1 MNFHYL
7 KNLVSDIKELGIS
20 QFIIVIVLFIQ
31 VSIVTR
37 GLGTS
42 RYGQAVLVLAL
53 IAIIFRTLHARN
65 SDVTLLML
73 KNHGSSMFSISLIYD
88 FLIGLICYFICLLV
102 FQSQLNSLF
111 GNYNMSFALNVLLIS
126 RIFQTFSESSKAIL
140 TFNGEFKKFALV
152 ETVSNLIRF
161 ITIVVLFNLNATIE
175 NYLFGQAAF
184 CFAYGIFSLFIC
196 KEYFIISEISTQNI
210 LGYFNKFKLDY
221 FKQRFDQ
228 LVGIIP
234 QHLDLVILGYFTD
247 LSTVGIFRIAK
258 RLVEPITYIVS
269 VITPIVQN
277 NLSKDNIRVNFSIL
291 VKSFLLPISMILI
304 AVYFFFGV
312 SLISLISGATFQ
324 EAYYPLLV
332 LLVGYLAYLNTF
344 WIRQL
349 LLFAN
354 LIHFHAYSRL
364 ISLFV
369 FILSSFMFVSNLDAV
384 GIAIALSLSMV
395 SQKIY
400 EFYAYYKNIKQN

>member
-140 TFNGEFKKFALV
+140 TFNGKFKKFALV

-184 CFAYGIFSLFIC
+184 CFTYGIFSLFIC

-312 SLISLISGATFQ
+312 SLISLISGATF
-324 EAYYPLLV
+324 EDAYYPLLV

-354 LIHFHAYSRL
+354 LIHLHAYSRL

-369 FILSSFMFVSNLDAV
+369 FILSSFMFVSNLGAV

>member
-73 KNHGSSMFSISLIYD
+73 KNHGSSMFSLSLIYD

-140 TFNGEFKKFALV
+140 TFNGKFKKFALV

-161 ITIVVLFNLNATIE
+161 LTIVVLFNLNATIE

-196 KEYFIISEISTQNI
+196 KEYFIISEISTKNI
-210 LGYFNKFKLDY
+210 LCYFNKFKLDY

-228 LVGIIP
+228 LVGIVP

-291 VKSFLLPISMILI
+291 VKSFLLPISMILV

-312 SLISLISGATFQ
+312 NLISLISGPTFQ

-369 FILSSFMFVSNLDAV
+369 FILSSFMFVSNLGAV

>member
-7 KNLVSDIKELGIS
+7 KNLFSDIKELGIS
-20 QFIIVIVLFIQ
+20 QLIIVIVLFVQ

-73 KNHGSSMFSISLIYD
+73 KNHGSSMFSLSLIYD

-126 RIFQTFSESSKAIL
+126 RIFQTFSESSKAVL
-140 TFNGEFKKFALV
+140 TFNGKFKKFALV
-152 ETVSNLIRF
+152 ETVANLIRF
-161 ITIVVLFNLNATIE
+161 LTIVVLFNLNATIE
-175 NYLFGQAAF
+175 NYLLGQAVF
-184 CFAYGIFSLFIC
+184 CFTYGVFSLFIC
-196 KEYFIISEISTQNI
+196 KEYFIISEISIKNF

-221 FKQRFDQ
+221 LKQRFDQ

-291 VKSFLLPISMILI
+291 VKSFLLPISMILV

-312 SLISLISGATFQ
+312 NLISLISGATFQ

-332 LLVGYLAYLNTF
+332 LLIGYLAYLNTF

-354 LIHFHAYSRL
+354 LIHLHAYSRL

-369 FILSSFMFVSNLDAV
+369 FILSSFMFVSNLGAV

-395 SQKIY
+395 TQKIY

>member
-31 VSIVTR
+31 VSIVTK

-73 KNHGSSMFSISLIYD
+73 KNHGSSMFSLSLIYD

-196 KEYFIISEISTQNI
+196 REYFIISEISTQNI

-291 VKSFLLPISMILI
+291 VKSFLLPISIILI

-369 FILSSFMFVSNLDAV
+369 FILSSFMFVSNLGAV

>member
-140 TFNGEFKKFALV
+140 TFNGKFKKFALV

-184 CFAYGIFSLFIC
+184 CFTYGIFSLFIC

-354 LIHFHAYSRL
+354 LIHLHAYSRL

-369 FILSSFMFVSNLDAV
+369 FILSSFMFVSNLGAV

>member
-7 KNLVSDIKELGIS
+7 KNLVGDIKELGIS
-20 QFIIVIVLFIQ
+20 QFIIVIVLFVQ

-73 KNHGSSMFSISLIYD
+73 KNHGSRMFSLSLIYD
-88 FLIGLICYFICLLV
+88 FLIGLVCYFICLLV

-111 GNYNMSFALNVLLIS
+111 GNYNMSIALNVLLIS
-126 RIFQTFSESSKAIL
+126 RIFQTFSESSKAVL
-140 TFNGEFKKFALV
+140 TFNGKFKKFAFI

-161 ITIVVLFNLNATIE
+161 LTIVVLFNLNATIE
-175 NYLFGQAAF
+175 NYLLGQAAF
-184 CFAYGIFSLFIC
+184 CFTYGIFSLFIC
-196 KEYFIISEISTQNI
+196 KEYFIISEISIKNF
-210 LGYFNKFKLDY
+210 LGYFNNFKLDY
-221 FKQRFDQ
+221 LKQRFDQ

-291 VKSFLLPISMILI
+291 VKSFLLPISMILV

-312 SLISLISGATFQ
+312 NLISLISGATFQ

-332 LLVGYLAYLNTF
+332 LLIGYLAYLNTF

-369 FILSSFMFVSNLDAV
+369 FILLSFMLVSNLGAV

>member
-20 QFIIVIVLFIQ
+20 QFIIVIVLFVQ

-73 KNHGSSMFSISLIYD
+73 KNHGSRMFSLSLIYD
-88 FLIGLICYFICLLV
+88 FLIGLVCYFICLLV

-111 GNYNMSFALNVLLIS
+111 GNYNMSIALNVLLIS
-126 RIFQTFSESSKAIL
+126 RIFQTFSESSKAVL
-140 TFNGEFKKFALV
+140 TFNGKFKKFAFI

-161 ITIVVLFNLNATIE
+161 LTIVVLFNLNATIE
-175 NYLFGQAAF
+175 NYLLGQAAF
-184 CFAYGIFSLFIC
+184 CFTYGIFSLFIC
-196 KEYFIISEISTQNI
+196 KEYFIISEISIKNI
-210 LGYFNKFKLDY
+210 LGYFNNFKLDY
-221 FKQRFDQ
+221 LKQRFDQ

-291 VKSFLLPISMILI
+291 VKSFLLPISMILV

-312 SLISLISGATFQ
+312 NLISLISGDTFQ

-332 LLVGYLAYLNTF
+332 LLIGYLAYLNTF

-369 FILSSFMFVSNLDAV
+369 FILLSFMLVSNLGAV